1 MARHFKRPLLPFC
14 DSRES
19 AGSNRLWP
27 GKRRVVAIRL
37 RHKNATATSAA
48 QGVRR
53 ILVASLNTTVYSGTA
68 LRACQLLGGPDEV
81 ARRAGVSSLLI
92 KAILKDSLVPPP
104 SLFLK
109 IVDILMSAEASEARR
124 QP

>member
-1 MARHFKRPLLPFC
+1 MF
-14 DSRES
+14 
-19 AGSNRLWP
+19 W
-27 GKRRVVAIRL
+27 L
-37 RHKNATATSAA
+37 RHKNATATTAA
-48 QGVRR
+48 LGFPR
-53 ILVASLNTTVYSGTA
+53 ILADSLNNTVYSGA
-68 LRACQLLGGPDEV
+68 VLRACQLLGGPDEV

-124 QP
+124 PT